1 MRAVKVWVAA
11 VLLAGVVFAPV
22 DAASLVVKLGT
33 VVPDGSVWYKVLRRL
48 GEDWRRETTG
58 RVTLQVYPGG
68 TQGSESAMIKRMRFN
83 QLQAASL
90 SVVGLSEIDEAF
102 SVFSIPMFYDSYE
115 EVNHVL
121 ERLAPVLDERLER
134 KGFKRL
140 NWGHGGWVQVF
151 SKSPVKTVGD
161 IKALK
166 LFTSAGNDRMVQWY
180 KDNGFH
186 PVPLAV
192 SDMMTSLQTG
202 MVEAIPV
209 TPLAALS
216 FQWYQQTPYMLDLGL
231 APLVGATVITTAA
244 WEKIAPE
251 DRQKMLEAAARAE
264 QELMTEVPRQDREA
278 VEQMRMRKLTVT
290 KAEGPEWRGA
300 AEEFARTIR
309 GTMVPAEIFDLAAR
323 ERDQYRKA
331 HGGSR

>member
-1 MRAVKVWVAA
+1 MGAMKRGVLT
-11 VLLAGVVFAPV
+11 VLLAVVVFVPV

-68 TQGSESAMIKRMRFN
+68 AQGSESAMIKRMRFN

-90 SVVGLSEIDEAF
+90 SVVGLSEIDDAF

-121 ERLAPVLDERLER
+121 KRLAPVLDERLER

-244 WEKIAPE
+244 WEQIAPE
-251 DRQKMLEAAARAE
+251 DQQKMLEAAARAE
-264 QELMTEVPRQDREA
+264 RELITEVPKQDREA

-290 KAEGPEWRGA
+290 KAEGPEWRRA

>member
-1 MRAVKVWVAA
+1 MRTVKAGVAA
-11 VLLAGVVFAPV
+11 VLLASVVVGPV

-48 GEDWRRETTG
+48 GEEWRRDTAG

-68 TQGSESAMIKRMRFN
+68 TQGTESAMIKRMRFN

-90 SVVGLSEIDEAF
+90 SAVGLSEIDDAF
-102 SVFSIPMFYDSYE
+102 SVFSIPMFYASYD
-115 EVNHVL
+115 EVNYVL
-121 ERLAPVLDERLER
+121 ERLTPVLDERLAR
-134 KGFKRL
+134 KGFTRL

-151 SKSPVKTVGD
+151 SKKPVRTVAD

-166 LFTSAGNDRMVQWY
+166 LFTSAGDDRMVQWY
-180 KDNGFH
+180 KDNGFR

-192 SDMMTSLQTG
+192 SDMMTALQTG

-216 FQWYQQTPYMLDLGL
+216 FQWYQQTPYMLELGL
-231 APLVGATVITTAA
+231 APLVGATVMTVEA
-244 WEKIAPE
+244 WEKVAPE
-251 DRQKMLEAAARAE
+251 DRPKLLEAAARAE
-264 QELMTEVPRQDREA
+264 RELMTEVPKQDREA
-278 VEQMRMRKLTVT
+278 IEQMKARKLIVT
-290 KAEGPEWRGA
+290 RAEGPEWRQA
-300 AEEFARTIR
+300 AEEFARSMR

-323 ERDQYRKA
+323 ERDQYRKTQ
-331 HGGSR
+331 GGAR

>member
-1 MRAVKVWVAA
+1 MRAVRLWVAT
-11 VLLAGVVFAPV
+11 VLLAGVVLAPV
-22 DAASLVVKLGT
+22 DAASLVIKLGT

-48 GEDWRRETTG
+48 GDEWRRETAG

-68 TQGSESAMIKRMRFN
+68 TQGTESAMIKRMRFD

-90 SVVGLSEIDEAF
+90 SAVGLSEIDEAF
-102 SVFSIPMFYDSYE
+102 NVFSIPMFYESYD
-115 EVNHVL
+115 EVDHVL
-121 ERLAPVLDERLER
+121 GRLAPELDARLER

-151 SKSPVKTVGD
+151 SKRPVRTVPD

-180 KDNGFH
+180 KDNGFR

-192 SDMMTSLQTG
+192 SDMMTALQTG

-231 APLVGATVITTAA
+231 APLVGATVMTLDA
-244 WEKIAPE
+244 WERIGPE
-251 DRQKMLEAAARAE
+251 DRPKVLEAAARAE
-264 QELMTEVPRQDREA
+264 RELRNEVPKQDQAAIEEMKA
-278 VEQMRMRKLTVT
+278 RKLTVT
-290 KAEGPEWRGA
+290 KAEGPEWRRA
-300 AEEFARTIR
+300 AEDFARSMR
-309 GTMVPAEIFDLAAR
+309 GTMVPADLFDLAAR
-323 ERDQYRKA
+323 ERDEYRKA
-331 HGGSR
+331 RGGSR